1 MKNLPIGL
9 SGLAK
14 MLNNNCVYI
23 DKTHHIANLAKLDGY
38 YFLSRPRRFGK
49 SLLIDSLKEAF
60 SGNKELFTGLYL
72 ENNWNWS
79 VSYPIIHF
87 DFGGSSAL
95 DSEQVLLDI
104 IWSKLRKIATI
115 YQVKLQENY
124 QIGQVL
130 ENLIWDLYDKYQQ
143 KVVLL
148 IDEYD
153 KPILDCIT
161 DAQQAV
167 KMREILKK
175 LYSVIKANDTYLKFV
190 FITGVSKFSKV
201 SLFSGLN
208 NLNDISL
215 DAKYADICG
224 YTQSELETH
233 FAEYL
238 TDGNVDRTELKKW
251 YNGYNFA
258 GIETK
263 KVYNPFDILLFFEKD
278 YQYRNYWFET
288 ATPTFLIELIKQNH
302 YFIPEFENIIV
313 PNSLINNFEV
323 EDIEIITLLFQ
334 SGYLTIKQLIDDI
347 DGVNYQLTYPNF
359 EVKLSLNQ
367 YLANLGNSKNNYLK
381 QKPKLRN
388 CLVNNQFTELNEI
401 LTSHFASIPHDW
413 YRNNNIANYEGFYAS
428 VVYSYF
434 TALGYDLVAE
444 DATNYGRIDLSIAM
458 PDKIIL
464 LEFKLTSNGDALS
477 AIAQIKAK
485 NYAQKYIDV
494 GKPIYAIGMSFDPVN
509 RNVVDLVSEQLN

>member
-1 MKNLPIGL
+1 MKNLPIGIAT
-9 SGLAK
+9 LAEMRK
-14 MLNNNCVYI
+14 NNYIYI
-23 DKTHHIANLAKLDGY
+23 DKTPHLTNLLKGKY

-49 SLLIDSLKEAF
+49 SLLVDTLKQAF
-60 SGNKELFTGLYL
+60 SANKQLFDGLYL
-72 ENNWNWS
+72 ENNWDWS
-79 VSYPIIHF
+79 VSYPVLHF
-87 DFGGSSAL
+87 DLGIGL
-95 DSEQVLLDI
+95 VQ
-104 IWSKLRKIATI
+104 SKTELE
-115 YQVKLQENY
+115 VKLNSFLDAFFVKHELNNQHNEISLKFNA
-124 QIGQVL
+124 
-130 ENLIWDLYDKYQQ
+130 LIELLADKYQLP
-143 KVVLL
+143 VVVL

-153 KPILDCIT
+153 KPILDNIT
-161 DAQQAV
+161 NLPVAI
-167 KMREILKK
+167 EIKNSLGNFYTVLK
-175 LYSVIKANDTYLKFV
+175 SRDEQLKFV
-190 FITGVSKFSKV
+190 FLTGVTKFSKV
-201 SLFSGLN
+201 SIFSGLN

-215 DAKYADICG
+215 DEDYVDICG
-224 YTQSELETH
+224 YTQSQLEDS

-238 TDGNVDRTELKKW
+238 ADGNVDRTELKKW

-258 GIETK
+258 GLETQ
-263 KVYNPFDILLFFEKD
+263 KVYNPFDILLFFNKK
-278 YQYRNYWFET
+278 YKYRNYWFENS
-288 ATPTFLIELIKQNH
+288 TPSFLIELIKQNH

-413 YRNNNIANYEGFYAS
+413 YRNNKIAEYEGFYAS

-464 LEFKLTSNGDALS
+464 LEFKLSTNGDAAS
-477 AIAQIKAK
+477 ALAQIKAK
-485 NYAQKYIDV
+485 NYAQKFV
-494 GKPIYAIGMSFDPVN
+494 NSNKPIYAIGMSFDPVN
-509 RNVVDLVSEQLN
+509 RNVVDLVSEQL